1 MDDAD
6 DDIEPVFT
14 EENRKLFFFA
24 SAILVLVWILINL
37 VFKFLENIISPGSD
51 YERYYLL
58 LSLTSLIVSY
68 LIGYMIY
75 YLSLIHI

>member
-24 SAILVLVWILINL
+24 SAILVLVWILIM
-37 VFKFLENIISPGSD
+37 KGTISYS
-51 YERYYLL
+51 
-58 LSLTSLIVSY
+58 V
-68 LIGYMIY
+68 
-75 YLSLIHI
+75 